1 MTSITLSRSAASL
14 NRFCSQDHGSNVAA
28 DALRA
33 YLNSHPTPSVS
44 ARKSYHRRSYSTQLA
59 PKSDEDTPP
68 NVHRLPQDEQTG
80 YAQWKKQRLANKEFF
95 TSLLS
100 SAATKRDAKAYIS
113 RLKSPSKKTT
123 AQKPAPN
130 TLSSKA
136 QSSVNVG
143 NLFSRSRAVEESP
156 VFTQFKDEEQTVE
169 EEETLNVAVVKVNN
183 VSTMAESILGGIAQ
197 TLSSLS
203 RLGMIPAVVLDEPD
217 QADDKARRKLLTQSA
232 DRLVTAIDQVSESG
246 ARKLDNCFR
255 LGADGRPEV
264 FLQKLVTRPLHKGRI
279 PVIIPIAFSEQ
290 DQCVV
295 SIASNDALLALTK
308 ELAGLSFDSRTNVD
322 PRQAEEKGL
331 SMRKRISVDRII
343 VVDETG
349 CIPSTKSQDRKHV
362 FVNLEQE
369 YSALQEELRSSTDR
383 GVSQRHAS
391 NLKLFK
397 DALRMLPH
405 SSSGLLTTPLEAAN
419 TARLDDKGPSN
430 VGTRRQKNPLIHN
443 LLTDKPAY
451 SSSLPSGRLA
461 PDSMSASA
469 TTSTFVKR
477 GMPLTILPNPAAQV
491 WTATSTPRLKLTD
504 SGIDLDRLVYLI
516 DDSFNRKLDVEA
528 YLKRVNDRIAG
539 VIIAGDYEG
548 GAILTWETPPGASD
562 DDASRLV
569 PYLDKFAVLKKSQGA
584 GGVADIVFNAMV
596 RTCFPNGV
604 CWRSRK
610 DNPVNKWYF
619 ERSRG
624 TWKIPGTN
632 WTMFWTTP
640 GLLEQTDSQ
649 TFLDYEA
656 VCRTVQPTWADG
668 KKVVD

>member
-1 MTSITLSRSAASL
+1 MAQIPLSRSAASL
-14 NRFCSQDHGSNVAA
+14 KGVCSQDQSRNVAA
-28 DALRA
+28 DTLRA
-33 YLNSHPTPSVS
+33 FLHSNPTPSLSVF
-44 ARKSYHRRSYSTQLA
+44 RPCHRRFYSAQTA
-59 PKSDEDTPP
+59 PRPDHGGTPDAQP
-68 NVHRLPQDEQTG
+68 FSQDEQTG
-80 YAQWKKQRLANKEFF
+80 YDHWKKQRLANKEFF

-113 RLKSPSKKTT
+113 RLKSPRKKT
-123 AQKPAPN
+123 PALKSTQSAVPI
-130 TLSSKA
+130 KA
-136 QSSVNVG
+136 QTTVNVG
-143 NLFSRSRAVEESP
+143 NLFSRSRAVEQSP

-169 EEETLNVAVVKVNN
+169 EVETVNVAMVKVNN
-183 VSTMAESILGGIAQ
+183 ISAMDDSILAGIAQ

-203 RLGMIPAVVLDEPD
+203 RLGMVPAVVVEEPAQTD
-217 QADDKARRKLLTQSA
+217 YSVRRELLTQSA
-232 DRLVTAIDQVSESG
+232 DRLVTAIEQVSESG

-255 LGADGRPEV
+255 QGVDGRPEI
-264 FLQKLVTRPLHKGRI
+264 FLQKLITRPLHQGRI
-279 PVIIPIAFSEQ
+279 PVIVPLAFSDR
-290 DQCVV
+290 DQCVM
-295 SIASNDALLALTK
+295 SITAHDALLALTK
-308 ELAGLSFDSRTNVD
+308 DLAGLSFVPTTGGSVTEAV
-322 PRQAEEKGL
+322 EKGL
-331 SMRKRISVDRII
+331 PLRKQISLDRII

-349 CIPSTKSQDRKHV
+349 CIPSTKSHDQEHV

-369 YSALQEELRSSTDR
+369 YSRLQEELRSSTDS

-405 SSSGLLTTPLEAAN
+405 SASGLLTTPLEAAN
-419 TARLDDKGPSN
+419 TARLTDDGPSN
-430 VGTRRQKNPLIHN
+430 VGTRRQKNALIHN

-451 SSSLPSGRLA
+451 SSSLPAGRLTQ
-461 PDSMSASA
+461 DSTTASA
-469 TTSTFVKR
+469 TTSTLVKR
-477 GMPLTILPNPAAQV
+477 GMPLTMLPNPDAQV
-491 WTATSTPRLKLTD
+491 WTAASTPRLKLTD
-504 SGIDLDRLVYLI
+504 GRIDLDRLVYLI
-516 DDSFNRKLDVEA
+516 DDSFNRTLDVEA

-548 GAILTWETPPGASD
+548 GAILTWETPPGVSD
-562 DDASRLV
+562 DDTSRLV

-624 TWKIPGTN
+624 TWKIPETN

-640 GLLEQTDSQ
+640 GLLDQKSSQ

-656 VCRTVQPTWADG
+656 VCRTVQPTWADN
-668 KKVVD
+668 KKLVD

>member
-1 MTSITLSRSAASL
+1 MTQMTLSRSAASL
-14 NRFCSQDHGSNVAA
+14 KSVRSQDQGRNVAA

-33 YLNSHPTPSVS
+33 YLNSRPTLS
-44 ARKSYHRRSYSTQLA
+44 ASACRSCHRRFYSAQPA
-59 PKSDEDTPP
+59 PQSDHDGTP
-68 NVHRLPQDEQTG
+68 NVQNLQDEQSG

-113 RLKSPSKKTT
+113 RLKSPSKKISA
-123 AQKPAPN
+123 AQPAA
-130 TLSSKA
+130 TSTSMKA

-143 NLFSRSRAVEESP
+143 NLFSRSRAAEQSP

-169 EEETLNVAVVKVNN
+169 EVETLSVAVVKINN
-183 VSTMAESILGGIAQ
+183 VSTMAENILSGVAQ
-197 TLSSLS
+197 TLASLS
-203 RLGMIPAVVLDEPD
+203 RLGMVPAVVVEEPD
-217 QADDKARRKLLTQSA
+217 QADDNHRRELLTHSA
-232 DRLVTAIDQVSESG
+232 DRLVNALDQVSESG

-255 LGADGRPEV
+255 LGPDGRPEI

-279 PVIIPIAFSEQ
+279 PVVVPLTFSDQ
-290 DQCVV
+290 DQRVV
-295 SIASNDALLALTK
+295 SIAANDALLALTR
-308 ELAGLSFDSRTNVD
+308 ELAGLSFNPTTGGSLRE
-322 PRQAEEKGL
+322 AEEKGL
-331 SMRKRISVDRII
+331 PLRKQISLDRII

-349 CIPSTKSQDRKHV
+349 CIPSTKSHDQKHV

-369 YSALQEELRSSTDR
+369 YSRLQEELRSSTDSA
-383 GVSQRHAS
+383 VSQRHAS
-391 NLKLFK
+391 NLKLFE

-405 SSSGLLTTPLEAAN
+405 SASGLLTTPLEAAN
-419 TARLDDKGPSN
+419 TARLTDDEPSN

-451 SSSLPSGRLA
+451 SSSLPAGRLTQ
-461 PDSMSASA
+461 DSAMASA

-477 GMPLTILPNPAAQV
+477 GMPLTMLPNPDAHV
-491 WTATSTPRLKLTD
+491 WTAASTPRLKLTD
-504 SGIDLDRLVYLI
+504 GRIDLDRLVYLI

-548 GAILTWETPPGASD
+548 GAILTWEKPPGASD
-562 DDASRLV
+562 DDTSRLV

-624 TWKIPGTN
+624 TWKIPETN

-640 GLLEQTDSQ
+640 GLLEKPNSQ
-649 TFLDYEA
+649 TFPDYEA

-668 KKVVD
+668 KKLVD